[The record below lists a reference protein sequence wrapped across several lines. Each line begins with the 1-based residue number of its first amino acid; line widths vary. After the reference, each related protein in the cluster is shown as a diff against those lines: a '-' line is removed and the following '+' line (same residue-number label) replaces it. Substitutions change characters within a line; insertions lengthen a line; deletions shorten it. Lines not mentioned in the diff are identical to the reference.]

1 MKIINITPQFV
12 EFIPSTLQDGVLYIS
27 HKYAT
32 AAHKC
37 CCGCGIK
44 IVTPITP
51 TDWRLTVSGDTV
63 TLYPSI
69 GNWNH
74 PCQSHYWI
82 RGNCVIWAGSMT
94 QQQINRGRE
103 RDRAFKKNY
112 YKKFN
117 NTETVIQTTETS
129 LNNTQ
134 NSSQKSIWST
144 FKLWLKSMFD

>member
-1 MKIINITPQFV
+1 LKAISITPQFV

-27 HKYAT
+27 QKYGT

-51 TDWRLTVSGDTV
+51 TDWRLTVSGNEV
-63 TLYPSI
+63 TLHPSI

-74 PCQSHYWI
+74 PCQSHYII
-82 RGNCVIWAGSMT
+82 RSNRVIWVGTMT

-103 RDRAFKKNY
+103 RDRAIKKAY
-112 YKKFN
+112 YEKRDDSKV
-117 NTETVIQTTETS
+117 TIESKETTANSASRHPKTDVLATIKRW
-129 LNNTQ
+129 LN
-134 NSSQKSIWST
+134 S
-144 FKLWLKSMFD
+144 FFD